1 MAEPTIEPAARP
13 ARRDGA
19 GEGRREVVVGID
31 LGTTN
36 SLVAYMERGV
46 PRVIPD
52 EAGHALLPSVVAFG
66 PDGPVVGDAARRQLV
81 RNAERAVYSVKRF
94 MGKGY
99 EDVRDELRYFPFR
112 VTPSEEV
119 VRIRI
124 ADRELTPPEISA
136 LVLRELRRRAERHL
150 GRTVENAVITV
161 PAYFNDAQ
169 RQATKDAG
177 RIAGLD
183 VLRIVNEPT
192 AACLAYGLQRKK
204 EGLIAVYD
212 LGGGTFDVSI
222 LKVRDGIFEVLAT
235 NGDTHLGGDDFDRV
249 LVDLILVEVRAR
261 HGLDLAADA
270 EAMQEIRLGAE
281 AARIVLSGT
290 DRTTLTLP
298 LPQHGLEYR
307 RELTRA
313 EVERLI
319 EPIVARTLGP
329 CRAAL
334 ADAGLAADRI
344 DEVVLVG
351 GATRTPLVRQRVEAL
366 FGRPGHAELNP
377 DEVVALGAAVQAD
390 ILAGGTTHLL
400 LLDVTPLS
408 LGIETLGG
416 AVGVLIPRNTTVPTS
431 ARETFTTSVD
441 GQSVVDMHVV
451 QGERDLAKDNR
462 SLARFE
468 LRGIPPMPAG
478 LPRIEV
484 TFLIDANGMLHV
496 TARETR
502 SGTEASVAVRPTYGL
517 TDAEVER
524 MIDES
529 LEFAEQDV
537 HARLLIDG
545 RNEAD
550 TVLRATEKALG
561 QGAGLLEADEAE
573 RIRAAMATLRA
584 CRDRDDLDGLR
595 QATERLDRETQ
606 RLAELLMDSAL
617 REALRDRR
625 VTDAVERP

>member
-1 MAEPTIEPAARP
+1 MAELEIKPVARSKKETPA
-13 ARRDGA
+13 DGPK
-19 GEGRREVVVGID
+19 ELVVGID

-36 SLVAYMERGV
+36 SLVAYMEGDV
-46 PRVIPD
+46 PRVIAD
-52 EAGHALLPSVVAFG
+52 EEGRALLPSVVAIG
-66 PDGPVVGDAARRQLV
+66 PDGPIVGHAAKRQLV

-112 VTPSEEV
+112 VTPSQEV

-136 LVLRELRRRAERHL
+136 LILRDLKQRAERHF
-150 GRTVENAVITV
+150 GRTVEKAVVTV

-204 EGLIAVYD
+204 EGVIAVYD

-222 LKVRDGIFEVLAT
+222 LKVKDGIFEVLAT

-249 LVDLILVEVRAR
+249 LVDAILADARER
-261 HGLDLAADA
+261 HGVDLGGDP

-281 AARIVLSGT
+281 AARILLSSAE
-290 DRTTLTLP
+290 RTTLTLP
-298 LPQHGLEYR
+298 LPQHGIEYR
-307 RELTRA
+307 RELTRD
-313 EVERLI
+313 ELERLV
-319 EPIVARTLGP
+319 EPIVERTLGP
-329 CRAAL
+329 CQTAL
-334 ADAGLAADRI
+334 ADAGLRPDRI

-351 GATRTPLVRQRVEAL
+351 GATRTPLVRRRVEAL
-366 FGRPGHAELNP
+366 FGQRPHAELNP

-390 ILAGGTTHLL
+390 ILAGGITHLL

-416 AVGVLIPRNTTVPTS
+416 AVSVLIPRNTTIPTA
-431 ARETFTTSVD
+431 AREAFTTSVD
-441 GQSVVDMHVV
+441 GQAVVDMHVL

-462 SLARFE
+462 SLARFD

-484 TFLIDANGMLHV
+484 SFLIDANGILNV
-496 TARETR
+496 AARETR
-502 SGTEASVAVRPTYGL
+502 SGTEASVEVRPTYGL
-517 TDAEVER
+517 TEAEVDR
-524 MIDES
+524 MIEES
-529 LEFAEQDV
+529 LEYAEQDV
-537 HARLLIDG
+537 RARGLIDA

-550 TVLRATEKALG
+550 TVLRATEKALV
-561 QGAGLLEADEAE
+561 QGAGLLQPGEGE
-573 RIRAAMATLRA
+573 RIRAAAAELAAARGGDDPERIGRATDALNHA
-584 CRDRDDLDGLR
+584 
-595 QATERLDRETQ
+595 TQ
-606 RLAELLMDSAL
+606 RLAEQLMDSAL
-617 REALRDRR
+617 RDALTSRR
-625 VTDAVERP
+625 VTGAAEKA